1 MDGSHLKGYVDDNLI
16 FDEIDNGALFSG
28 NLPVLIQGKAG
39 IRVANQAARID
50 DFLVTELTDDVVVVP
65 PVETP
70 VPFSIEGQLNRSNG
84 LSASVLV
91 SRTANAA
98 DHPGTEVVLFQLL
111 KGTTPVSYVAMESEI
126 GAGNRVVGHFDVAD
140 PENMSY
146 HVHAFV
152 VSSWDL
158 LNESLPLS
166 LSNKLNL
173 E

>member
-1 MDGSHLKGYVDDNLI
+1 M
-16 FDEIDNGALFSG
+16 A
-28 NLPVLIQGKAG
+28 
-39 IRVANQAARID
+39 
-50 DFLVTELTDDVVVVP
+50 
-65 PVETP
+65 
-70 VPFSIEGQLNRSNG
+70 GQLNRSNG

-91 SRTANAA
+91 SRAANTA
-98 DHPGTEVVLFQLL
+98 DHAGTEVVFFQLL

-126 GAGNRVVGHFDVAD
+126 GAENRVVGHFDVAD
-140 PENMSY
+140 PENASY

-166 LSNKLNL
+166 LSNKLDM